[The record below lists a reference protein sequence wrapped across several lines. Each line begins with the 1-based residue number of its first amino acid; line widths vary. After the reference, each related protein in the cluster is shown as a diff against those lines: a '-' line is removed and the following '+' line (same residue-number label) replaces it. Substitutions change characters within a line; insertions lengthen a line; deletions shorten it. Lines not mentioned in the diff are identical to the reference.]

1 MSVKIDDGKISRI
14 LDIFTEQITAEA
26 SHDDRGMV
34 ISGKSTYA
42 YWHLTEKICLCLLSV
57 QPIMSILFR
66 RQTAPVQNFGTRTA
80 SISYRLAEDDVIEIR
95 CELKI
100 CGAVFSE
107 NRVNT
112 VKNVNVFEDKPIPP
126 ENCALTLYFADKG
139 EKLWD
144 IAKSHNTKLDLL
156 LSENS
161 AENQVLDAPKMLLIP
176 RI

>member
-1 MSVKIDDGKISRI
+1 MQKNEHSDKLCSGNYHKNIKSKRSNQPPLAVEVHNDIGEELISEVISRI
-14 LDIFTEQITAEA
+14 
-26 SHDDRGMV
+26 RNG
-34 ISGKSTYA
+34 
-42 YWHLTEKICLCLLSV
+42 
-57 QPIMSILFR
+57 
-66 RQTAPVQNFGTRTA
+66 
-80 SISYRLAEDDVIEIR
+80 
-95 CELKI
+95 
-100 CGAVFSE
+100 FSE

>member
-1 MSVKIDDGKISRI
+1 MPK
-14 LDIFTEQITAEA
+14 F
-26 SHDDRGMV
+26 
-34 ISGKSTYA
+34 
-42 YWHLTEKICLCLLSV
+42 
-57 QPIMSILFR
+57 
-66 RQTAPVQNFGTRTA
+66 FGTRTA

-107 NRVNT
+107 NRVNA

>member
-1 MSVKIDDGKISRI
+1 MFLYFVQLRIAKVKRI
-14 LDIFTEQITAEA
+14 H
-26 SHDDRGMV
+26 SHGNT
-34 ISGKSTYA
+34 ST
-42 YWHLTEKICLCLLSV
+42 
-57 QPIMSILFR
+57 
-66 RQTAPVQNFGTRTA
+66 
-80 SISYRLAEDDVIEIR
+80 
-95 CELKI
+95 
-100 CGAVFSE
+100 FSE